1 MDKNY
6 EQIELRS
13 EKVRNIIGH
22 IPPLLIRS
30 GITLIALLITGLAV
44 AACFIPFPENV
55 KGKVEVAI
63 NSHSEIEI
71 TAFIPYTKIARIKEG
86 MPASI
91 EMEGYTTGTDSHLN
105 GKVKTVYKEV
115 LKKRGK
121 LLPDRFKV
129 GQRCGLL
136 QDEERHGGYC
146 SHSIIRPQS
155 DGEPLSCQPVQ
166 VDSISIFIKEDS
178 PWYREYNTEII
189 SFKSI
194 ISALLSDYKQVIMKN
209 PSTISS

>member
-13 EKVRNIIGH
+13 EKVRNIIGR

-71 TAFIPYTKIARIKEG
+71 TAFIPYTEIAGGRNQQRQ
-86 MPASI
+86 
-91 EMEGYTTGTDSHLN
+91 TGN
-105 GKVKTVYKEV
+105 NQRREIVKCF
-115 LKKRGK
+115 G
-121 LLPDRFKV
+121 
-129 GQRCGLL
+129 
-136 QDEERHGGYC
+136 
-146 SHSIIRPQS
+146 
-155 DGEPLSCQPVQ
+155 
-166 VDSISIFIKEDS
+166 
-178 PWYREYNTEII
+178 
-189 SFKSI
+189 
-194 ISALLSDYKQVIMKN
+194 
-209 PSTISS
+209 

>member
-13 EKVRNIIGH
+13 EKVRNIIGR

-71 TAFIPYTKIARIKEG
+71 TAFIPYTEIARIKEG

-115 LKKRGK
+115 LKKEGK
-121 LLPDRFKV
+121 NYFRIDLKLDNAVDYFKMKNGMEGTV
-129 GQRCGLL
+129 A
-136 QDEERHGGYC
+136 
-146 SHSIIRPQS
+146 I
-155 DGEPLSCQPVQ
+155 
-166 VDSISIFIKEDS
+166 
-178 PWYREYNTEII
+178 
-189 SFKSI
+189 
-194 ISALLSDYKQVIMKN
+194 LLSDHSLMGNLFPASPFK
-209 PSTISS
+209 

>member
-13 EKVRNIIGH
+13 EKVRNIIGR

-71 TAFIPYTKIARIKEG
+71 TAFIPYTEIARIKEG

-136 QDEERHGGYC
+136 QDEKRHGGYC

-155 DGEPLSCQPVQ
+155 DGEPFSCQPVQ

-178 PWYREYNTEII
+178 PRYRGYNTEII